1 MNVVVTF
8 CITPLHASGQ
18 ASTHTIQVVT
28 GDLSANGVTS
38 DHQFPW
44 RKQLCF
50 IIYQSFTVNESNWIY
65 ALEPPKV
72 LLKITEK
79 KKKNYFANLVVME
92 KHVTFLCEKYMYCH
106 V

>member
-18 ASTHTIQVVT
+18 PSTHQIQVVT
-28 GDLSANGVTS
+28 ANEVTS
-38 DHQFPW
+38 DHRFPW

-50 IIYQSFTVNESNWIY
+50 IIYQSFRVNESNWIY

-92 KHVTFLCEKYMYCH
+92 KHITFLCEKYMYSH